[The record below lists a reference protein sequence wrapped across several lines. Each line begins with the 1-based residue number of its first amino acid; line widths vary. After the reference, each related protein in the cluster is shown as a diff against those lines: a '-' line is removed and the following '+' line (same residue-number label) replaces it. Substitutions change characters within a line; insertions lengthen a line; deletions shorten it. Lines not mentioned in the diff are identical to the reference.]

1 MGGFQSNFFTKL
13 KILYCRKGLCSTWIS
28 LLKSGDKVPI
38 RVRKGALK
46 FPESPTPV
54 ILVGPGTGV
63 APFRSFL
70 TDITAKE
77 REALLY
83 FGARNKNADFF
94 FENDFCQLPNL
105 DLVTAFSRDQ
115 EDKIYVQHRMAE
127 DKEKLAR
134 YWV

>member
-1 MGGFQSNFFTKL
+1 MSSQLLF
-13 KILYCRKGLCSTWIS
+13 ILNENEYFCRKGLCSTWIS
-28 LLKSGDKVPI
+28 LLKSGDKIPI

-46 FPESPTPV
+46 FPESPTPIV
-54 ILVGPGTGV
+54 LVGPGTGV

-70 TDITAKE
+70 TDNTAKE

-83 FGARNKNADFF
+83 FGSRNKNADFF
-94 FENDFCQLPNL
+94 FENDFSQLPNL

-115 EDKIYVQHRMAE
+115 EDKIYVQHRMSE

-134 YWV
+134 